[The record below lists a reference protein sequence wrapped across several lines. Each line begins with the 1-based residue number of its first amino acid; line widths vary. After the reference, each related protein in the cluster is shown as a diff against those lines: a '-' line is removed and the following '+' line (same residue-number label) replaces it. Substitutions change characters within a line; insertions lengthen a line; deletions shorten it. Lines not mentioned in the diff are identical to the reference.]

1 MIYRMSYL
9 WYCLIG
15 TFVALF
21 VGLLVSFMTKPQ
33 NPKDLDPMLLA
44 PFVRRLIG
52 SRKYP
57 NQPEDGIIYAYG
69 MPSVNNHVNNST
81 EVSDKVT
88 ILISEEPFWQIDS
101 KCCLRRSQ

>member
-1 MIYRMSYL
+1 MSYL

-21 VGLLVSFMTKPQ
+21 VGLVVSFLTKPQ
-33 NPKDLDPMLLA
+33 NPHDIDPKLLA

-69 MPSVNNHVNNST
+69 APSLNSIANNSPIY
-81 EVSDKVT
+81 SQKVND
-88 ILISEEPFWQIDS
+88 II
-101 KCCLRRSQ
+101 

>member
-1 MIYRMSYL
+1 MSYL

-21 VGLLVSFMTKPQ
+21 VGLLVSFLTKPL
-33 NPKDLDPMLLA
+33 NPKDVDPRLLA

-69 MPSVNNHVNNST
+69 TPAVHNNGNSSQF
-81 EVSDKVT
+81 SDKVY
-88 ILISEEPFWQIDS
+88 
-101 KCCLRRSQ
+101 CLEYFLTDLKKPK